1 MSGYKYTLRD
11 IHEFYQ
17 YDEQTPMSIYMP
29 DVVKRIEDHVQNKN
43 PLDSTY
49 YKHMKLKSISDMENT
64 MCTPA
69 ELSTERLD
77 GPSND
82 IEIEDGFIFDTRE
95 HFYQVDVKLL
105 DGTNKK
111 KFKKYQEYFY
121 PTGRMSDL
129 CILNSNGPVGIKT
142 LSNRHSNINLHYGFK
157 KENTRKAITDLSC
170 NVIIVDIG
178 KRNEANISEEF
189 LSNTGVKLYKIL
201 YLIREGAK
209 VKIERTIHD
218 GVQSIESK
226 FIQFP
231 NSSLKIDSYNNKNK
245 YAYTQELNEFEV
257 WDESHTLVNGKY
269 ILEEDNIN
277 NVACQIHH
285 KGPGSYSNVDVKST
299 LEDKSHLSFLGEI
312 IVDKSAIDTDAQL
325 TNKNLQLS
333 KTATVV
339 TEPQLDINTKE
350 ISCSH
355 GCTVSNVDKEQ
366 LYALQSK
373 GINDTDARRIL
384 KECFLDLII

>member
-1 MSGYKYTLRD
+1 M
-11 IHEFYQ
+11 
-17 YDEQTPMSIYMP
+17 
-29 DVVKRIEDHVQNKN
+29 
-43 PLDSTY
+43 
-49 YKHMKLKSISDMENT
+49 
-64 MCTPA
+64 
-69 ELSTERLD
+69 
-77 GPSND
+77 
-82 IEIEDGFIFDTRE
+82 
-95 HFYQVDVKLL
+95 
-105 DGTNKK
+105 
-111 KFKKYQEYFY
+111 
-121 PTGRMSDL
+121 
-129 CILNSNGPVGIKT
+129 
-142 LSNRHSNINLHYGFK
+142 
-157 KENTRKAITDLSC
+157 
-170 NVIIVDIG
+170 
-178 KRNEANISEEF
+178 
-189 LSNTGVKLYKIL
+189 
-201 YLIREGAK
+201 
-209 VKIERTIHD
+209 
-218 GVQSIESK
+218 
-226 FIQFP
+226 
-231 NSSLKIDSYNNKNK
+231 
-245 YAYTQELNEFEV
+245 